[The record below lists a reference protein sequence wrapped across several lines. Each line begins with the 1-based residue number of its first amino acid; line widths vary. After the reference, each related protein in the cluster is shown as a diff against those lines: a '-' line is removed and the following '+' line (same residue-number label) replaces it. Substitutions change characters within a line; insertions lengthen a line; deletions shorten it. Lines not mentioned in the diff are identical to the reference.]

1 MTLLLIAV
9 PASAED
15 WWVAETDHFM
25 VKSRDSER
33 ETREFAEELERY
45 DGALRLLQNMD
56 VEGEVGPANKVTIFR
71 FGDSGAIAVMAGAPG
86 SGIAGFYIPRA
97 GASVAFVPAN
107 EDRRSRSILR
117 RGSSDEIDGMTVLK
131 HEYAHHFMMQYF
143 PGAYPRWYVE
153 GYAELV
159 ATIRFLD
166 DGSFHVGD
174 PPQHRAYQ
182 VLQMR
187 SFPLNEML
195 DANHELTGL
204 EGLQHYGTGWLLSHF
219 LNFDDQ
225 GRAQLSTFLQALAQ
239 GEDSLTAARRIFG
252 DLGELQRKL
261 MSYRHGQF
269 PGLNVKPA
277 NFVEP
282 RITMRL
288 LTPDEAAFI
297 NEEMLLRRGVDQQK
311 AVSIGKQIA
320 ARLDRYPDSPQA
332 HLLLAEASLAAKDY
346 DGAEEAAKLA
356 IALAPDS
363 LEGWLYR
370 GMAAMEQAARDNEE
384 VASDDALPGLAR
396 EYLAHAASLDR
407 TDPRPLIAYY
417 ETYLSAGEVPTD
429 QAILALEQ
437 AYDHSGSDEAYR
449 MLLARQLLSEE
460 QFSNAR
466 TVVMPVAFSGH
477 ATGEADAEEDDP
489 TPTKL
494 LDAIDAHDVT
504 AATLLIDGLLDKLE
518 EEDD

>member
-1 MTLLLIAV
+1 M
-9 PASAED
+9 
-15 WWVAETDHFM
+15 
-25 VKSRDSER
+25 K
-33 ETREFAEELERY
+33 
-45 DGALRLLQNMD
+45 
-56 VEGEVGPANKVTIFR
+56 VEGEVGRSNKVTIFR
-71 FGDSGAIAVMAGAPG
+71 FGDAGAIAVMAGAPG

-97 GASVAFVPAN
+97 GNSVAFVPAN

-117 RGSSDEIDGMTVLK
+117 RGSSGDLDGMTVLK

-195 DANHELTGL
+195 DADHELNGL
-204 EGLQHYGTGWLLSHF
+204 EALQHYGTGWLLSHY

-225 GRAQLSTFLQALAQ
+225 GRAQLSEFLQALAK

-252 DLGELQRKL
+252 DIGELQRKL
-261 MSYRHGQF
+261 MSYRRSNF

-277 NFVEP
+277 AAAMPEVA
-282 RITMRL
+282 MRTL
-288 LTPDEAAFI
+288 APDEQAFI
-297 NEEMLLRRGVDQQK
+297 EDEMKLLRGVDQQE
-311 AVSIGKQIA
+311 ADSIRKRISGRLGDFPQSA
-320 ARLDRYPDSPQA
+320 LARV
-332 HLLLAEASLAAKDY
+332 LLARAALEAEDY
-346 DGAEEAAKLA
+346 DGAEDAAKQA
-356 IALAPDS
+356 IALNPDL
-363 LEGWLYR
+363 LEAWLYR
-370 GMAAMEQAARDNEE
+370 GMAHAEKASGKDADAA
-384 VASDDALPGLAR
+384 AAGLAR

-407 TDPRPLIAYY
+407 IDPRPLIAFYQS
-417 ETYLSAGEVPTD
+417 YLKSGEEPAENAV
-429 QAILALEQ
+429 IALEH
-437 AYDHSGSDEAYR
+437 AYDRSGSDEEYR
-449 MLLARQLLSEE
+449 MLLARQLLTEE
-460 QFSNAR
+460 RYADAR
-466 TVVMPVAFSGH
+466 AVVLPVTFSGH

-489 TPTKL
+489 TPKKL
-494 LDAIDAHDVT
+494 LDAINAKDAKT
-504 AATLLIDGLLDKLE
+504 ATELIDRLIEKLD